1 MCVAGSTTE
10 TTDADYAGNKT
21 EVKLELSP
29 SKSLP
34 VDKIQPAT
42 VDLATSPDGK
52 VGSPETV
59 TVPGEDA
66 LNEVVGSSDFQVKPS
81 PVEVAGN
88 QSPKDVVLSS
98 KDTPSESRTPPVGD
112 SLSGV
117 TPERPVID
125 SDAKGSDSDPLR
137 VSDDVDKMTDNTGS
151 PFHPKH
157 GDSSERS
164 KEPKMTAAPG
174 RRSARA
180 AMFGDVIRHALD
192 PTQERKAPR
201 NLASALNSRTVQTEK
216 MSVPYP
222 HSSHRFRHSRV
233 VFRRKD

>member
-52 VGSPETV
+52 VGSPEMV
-59 TVPGEDA
+59 TVPGEESLD
-66 LNEVVGSSDFQVKPS
+66 EVDGSRDFQVKPS

-98 KDTPSESRTPPVGD
+98 KDTPLESRTPPVGD

-117 TPERPVID
+117 PSEHPVID
-125 SDAKGSDSDPLR
+125 SEAKSSGSDLQR
-137 VSDDVDKMTDNTGS
+137 VSDDVDKMTDNTSS
-151 PFHPKH
+151 PVHPKH
-157 GDSSERS
+157 RDSSERS
-164 KEPKMTAAPG
+164 EEPKVTAAPKP
-174 RRSARA
+174 RSARSA
-180 AMFGDVIRHALD
+180 IFGSVIRHALD

-201 NLASALNSRTVQTEK
+201 NLASALNSSTAPTDK
-216 MSVPYP
+216 KSVPYP
-222 HSSHRFRHSRV
+222 YS
-233 VFRRKD
+233 DYL